1 MPPLRPHALSPF
13 TIGAAGTVV
22 TEEGSVENIKSSAY
36 NILVCDVGFR
46 DDVPTFGV
54 PDITFQ
60 TEPID
65 LSQLQE
71 PIETWEPNANLE
83 LEEHA
88 GAIGEAIIEIAVIGS
103 EE

>member
-1 MPPLRPHALSPF
+1 MTPLRPHALSPF
-13 TIGAAGTVV
+13 TLGAKGTQVV
-22 TEEGSVENIKSSAY
+22 EEGSVENIKSSAF
-36 NILVCDVGFR
+36 NILSCDVGFR

-65 LSQLQE
+65 LTQLQE
-71 PIETWEPNANLE
+71 PIETWEPNADLE
-83 LEEHA
+83 LESHR
-88 GAIGEAIIEIAVIGS
+88 GAIGEAIIEVAILGS